1 MQVVKFCLFVRSCS
15 LFVVVVIVF
24 FFFFF
29 EEIFFTLLYKLF
41 SFISIGEV
49 FNFRNNVYF
58 FFLHIILNIKFIIWY
73 NLLGIF
79 EKYAVPYYVSILVNK
94 TQPIVRSY
102 LYDTKNY
109 KYDNLF

>member
-1 MQVVKFCLFVRSCS
+1 MFVVKFCLFVRSCS
-15 LFVVVVIVF
+15 LYVVVVIVF
-24 FFFFF
+24 FL

-49 FNFRNNVYF
+49 FNFRNKVYF
-58 FFLHIILNIKFIIWY
+58 FFFTFFLNIKFIIGY

-79 EKYAVPYYVSILVNK
+79 EKYAVPSYVSILVNK

-102 LYDTKNY
+102 SCDTKNY

>member
-1 MQVVKFCLFVRSCS
+1 MFVVKFCLFVRSCS
-15 LFVVVVIVF
+15 LYVVVVIVF
-24 FFFFF
+24 FL

-49 FNFRNNVYF
+49 FNFRNKVYF